1 MAKGKTDVTSLLRT
15 EADTQ
20 RPLIH
25 HLSADTSWLLSIPR
39 PENDG
44 HPRVYFNV
52 LVDAWLTGPQVE
64 YSWIFHQQEHTI
76 PSAFQTIAEV
86 EAFIHEIEL
95 RACLLRGTDAQDKPS
110 TGYIDVAACALRGT
124 DHVNEETLRQLHP
137 SVPVLVRHDAVHLVK
152 NYKHFENITLLP
164 PFERDWRET
173 RLPFLPDFVGI
184 GCLTQKKDVQGI
196 HKGLV
201 ISFDSTGL
209 GEAEAIVYT
218 PHGIPVEQMTFLTS
232 REPSLRILALLH
244 GLLNVR
250 VGLSWIGFSEANLGA
265 HNGLKLQRLLQARHW
280 IGTHDEAKVE
290 KGLTSYML
298 TQNPITLEQALQR
311 EKEETRDDG
320 VEQADPNWHPVDNG
334 GSLVLTRE

>member
-1 MAKGKTDVTSLLRT
+1 MAKGKVDVTSLLKN
-15 EADTQ
+15 EAETQ

-25 HLSADTSWLLSIPR
+25 HLNADTSWLIQVPR
-39 PENDG
+39 NDG
-44 HPRVYFNV
+44 HPRVYFNI
-52 LVDAWLTGPQVE
+52 LVDAWLTTPQVE
-64 YSWIFHQQEHTI
+64 FSRIFHQQEHTI
-76 PSAFQTIAEV
+76 PSAFQTVAEI

-95 RACLLRGTDAQDKPS
+95 RACSLRGMDAQDKPA

-124 DHVNEETLRQLHP
+124 DHVNEHTLRQLHP
-137 SVPVLVRHDAVHLVK
+137 SVPVLVRHDAESIVK
-152 NYKHFENITLLP
+152 NYQHFETIALLP

-184 GCLTQKKDVQGI
+184 GCLTQTPDIQGI

-218 PHGIPVEQMTFLTS
+218 PHGILVEQLNFLTS
-232 REPSLRILALLH
+232 REPTLSVLALIH

-265 HNGLKLQRLLQARHW
+265 HNGLKLQRLLQAKHW
-280 IGTHDEAKVE
+280 IGTHDEAKIE
-290 KGLTSYML
+290 MGLTSWIL

-311 EKEETRDDG
+311 EKEEAKDG
-320 VEQADPNWHPVDNG
+320 DVEHGDPNWHQVDNG
-334 GSLVLTRE
+334 GSFILT

>member
-1 MAKGKTDVTSLLRT
+1 MAKGKPDVTSLLRT

-25 HLSADTSWLLSIPR
+25 HLSADNSWLLSIPR
-39 PENDG
+39 PKDAN
-44 HPRVYFNV
+44 HPRVYLNV
-52 LVDAWLTGPQVE
+52 LFDAWLTGPQVE
-64 YSWIFHQQEHTI
+64 YSRIFHQQEHTI

-95 RACLLRGTDAQDKPS
+95 RACALRGLAAQDKPPT

-124 DHVNEETLRQLHP
+124 DHVNEHTLRQLHP
-137 SVPVLVRHDAVHLVK
+137 SVPVLVRHDAEHLVK
-152 NYKHFENITLLP
+152 AYKHFTNITLLP

-173 RLPFLPDFVGI
+173 RLPFLPAFLGI
-184 GCLTQKKDVQGI
+184 GCLTQKSDVQGI

-201 ISFDSTGL
+201 ISFDSTGV

-218 PHGIPVEQMTFLTS
+218 PHGIPVEQMAFLTS
-232 REPSLRILALLH
+232 REPALRVLALIH

-250 VGLSWIGFSEANLGA
+250 VGLSWIGFSEANLGG
-265 HNGLKLQRLLQARHW
+265 HNGLKLQRLLQARYW
-280 IGTHDEAKVE
+280 IGTHDEAKIE
-290 KGLTSYML
+290 KGLTSFIL

-311 EKEETRDDG
+311 EREEAGDEG
-320 VEQADPNWHPVDNG
+320 GEQADPNWRRVENG
-334 GSLVLTRE
+334 ESLVLA

>member
-1 MAKGKTDVTSLLRT
+1 MAKGKTDVTSLLRSK
-15 EADTQ
+15 ADTL

-25 HLSADTSWLLSIPR
+25 HLNADTGWLIQVPNKNAGS
-39 PENDG
+39 
-44 HPRVYFNV
+44 RVYFNV
-52 LVDAWLTGPQVE
+52 LVDAWLTGPQTE

-86 EAFIHEIEL
+86 EAFVHEIEV
-95 RACLLRGTDAQDKPS
+95 RACALRGTDAQDKPS

-137 SVPVLVRHDAVHLVK
+137 SVPVLVRHDAEHLVK

-164 PFERDWRET
+164 PFQRDWRET
-173 RLPFLPDFVGI
+173 RLPFLPDFIGI

-232 REPSLRILALLH
+232 RDPSLRVLALLH

-265 HNGLKLQRLLQARHW
+265 HNGLKLQRLLQAKYW
-280 IGTHDEAKVE
+280 IGTHDEAKIE
-290 KGLTSYML
+290 RGFTSYIL
-298 TQNPITLEQALQR
+298 TQNPITIEQALQQ
-311 EKEETRDDG
+311 EKEEAGNDG
-320 VEQADPNWHPVDNG
+320 FEQADPNWHPVDNG
-334 GSLVLTRE
+334 GSLVLT